1 MDPPAFRTQP
11 LSTLRKASPS
21 AEKRNRRAIQE
32 TNSAARE
39 MADYWAQ
46 FSRTTVQGTDGNTYE
61 VEAIRKGTSSSSRTP
76 WSIAF
81 TANGV
86 SIAIPLCRFISLS
99 GNSPDIKVDGQTAD
113 YVDASKNVL
122 QIGVGVVYLFLEL
135 SVNDAMATE
144 MDTISVRVVA
154 LGNSQTPNT
163 LTTRY
168 IPINSVNR
176 TTKQI
181 GSPTLTTGI
190 QTFRRGDRENV
201 NNLVVLRF

>member
-1 MDPPAFRTQP
+1 MDPPAFRTTP

-32 TNSAARE
+32 THAAARE

-61 VEAIRKGTSSSSRTP
+61 VEAIRKSSSSASRAP

-81 TANGV
+81 TANGI
-86 SIAIPLCRFISLS
+86 SLAIPLCRFTSIS
-99 GNSPDIKVDGQTAD
+99 GNSPDITINGQTAD

-122 QIGVGVVYLFLEL
+122 PIGGGVVHLFLEL
-135 SVNDAMATE
+135 SVNDALAAE
-144 MDTISVRVVA
+144 MDTTAVRVVA
-154 LGNSQTPNT
+154 LSNSQTPNT

-168 IPINSVNR
+168 IPINSVNA